1 MALTL
6 DGTTGVSNIQD
17 GVITSADF
25 AATGALP
32 TGSVLQV
39 VRGTYSVSTAIST
52 DAYADT
58 GLTATITPKSA
69 SSRIL
74 ALGNIKGLLQVVGAL
89 DVGLG
94 FKILRGSTEIYGSN
108 TEYEYYIYKD
118 TSGTQNWRGSMNFNG
133 EDSSHN
139 STTAL
144 TYKVQVGA
152 YQANNSNSQVYI
164 HQSGN
169 DSTLILMEIAG

>member
-1 MALTL
+1 MASIIKVDQIQTAAG
-6 DGTTGVSNIQD
+6 GTPTA
-17 GVITSADF
+17 ADLGLN
-25 AATGALP
+25 T

-39 VRGTYSVSTAIST
+39 VRGVYSTGTEIST
-52 DAYADT
+52 NAYADT

-94 FKILRGSTEIYGSN
+94 FKILRDSTEIYGSN
-108 TEYEYYIYKD
+108 VDYEYYIYKD

-152 YQANNSNSQVYI
+152 YNANNSNSQVYI
-164 HQSGN
+164 HQSGC
-169 DSTLILMEIAG
+169 DSTLILIEIAG